1 MNAYCVRL
9 IKNINIYIY
18 IYIGPKLI
26 EWNMVDNYVTDIKYK
41 GSLHN

>member
-9 IKNINIYIY
+9 IKIY

-26 EWNMVDNYVTDIKYK
+26 EWNMVDNYVTYIKGDAWK
-41 GSLHN
+41 I

>member
-9 IKNINIYIY
+9 IKNIYIY

-26 EWNMVDNYVTDIKYK
+26 EWNMVDNYVTYIK
-41 GSLHN
+41 GDA